1 MIIVKEEAGKD
12 FQIAPQGNHLACCYR
27 IVDLGTQKTEW
38 DGTVK
43 MQRKLHFSFEL
54 HGNEPGLKTDDGKP
68 LVVSKRYT
76 LSFFETA
83 ALRQDLES
91 WRGRAFNDEEL
102 AGFNL
107 ENVLGKFCMLN
118 ILHQTKGAKTYAN
131 IKGIS
136 PVPSLMK
143 GNIPSQVNT
152 SVIFSIDQ
160 FDQNTFDLLPDW
172 MKDIIMVSPEY
183 RSKDSP
189 DVPNHPFET
198 EAGDIPF

>member
-38 DGTVK
+38 DGAVK

-102 AGFNL
+102 AGFNISFPH
-107 ENVLGKFCMLN
+107 ER
-118 ILHQTKGAKTYAN
+118 KTVHHV
-131 IKGIS
+131 G
-136 PVPSLMK
+136 
-143 GNIPSQVNT
+143 
-152 SVIFSIDQ
+152 
-160 FDQNTFDLLPDW
+160 
-172 MKDIIMVSPEY
+172 
-183 RSKDSP
+183 
-189 DVPNHPFET
+189 
-198 EAGDIPF
+198 